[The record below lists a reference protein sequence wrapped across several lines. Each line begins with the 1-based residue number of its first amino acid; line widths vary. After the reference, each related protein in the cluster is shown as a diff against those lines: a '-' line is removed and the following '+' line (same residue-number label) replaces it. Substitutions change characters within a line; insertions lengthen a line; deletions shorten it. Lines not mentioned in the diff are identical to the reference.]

1 MIQHSC
7 TCNNDLTDI
16 LLEDIS
22 KDMNVHIDFQHE
34 LMDSDNAKSTSEIN
48 AMYEELRYKQLKE
61 NFTQH
66 VKKDLY
72 LSFQQKLSNKELY
85 FCERIAQLERLVE
98 NTNKLHTEQFLK
110 ELDAKNIL
118 IKLLDE
124 NILKRYYRRINKTT
138 VQQSRRFT

>member
-72 LSFQQKLSNKELY
+72 LSF
-85 FCERIAQLERLVE
+85 
-98 NTNKLHTEQFLK
+98 
-110 ELDAKNIL
+110 
-118 IKLLDE
+118 
-124 NILKRYYRRINKTT
+124 
-138 VQQSRRFT
+138 